1 MGDEVINL
9 DELKL
14 SDRLAVARTVLAA
27 DRTLLAWV
35 RTSVSLIT
43 FGFTIYKVLDALQKA
58 GVVKLFRAQTP
69 RNIGIFLILVGTVSL
84 GLSMFQ
90 YKQGVKRMGGKKNV
104 YVNPSMVAAGAILL
118 LGLMLLVMVVT
129 NIDLF

>member
-35 RTSVSLIT
+35 RTSMSLIT
-43 FGFTIYKVLDALQKA
+43 FGFTLYKVLDAIQKA
-58 GVVKLFRAQTP
+58 GGATLLRAQTP
-69 RNIGIFLILVGTVSL
+69 RNIGIFMILVGIVPL
-84 GLSMFQ
+84 ALSMFQ
-90 YKQGVKRMGGKKNV
+90 YKQGVKRLGGKKNI

-118 LGLMLLVMVVT
+118 LGLMLLAMVVT
-129 NIDLF
+129 NIDVF